1 MEAVEDTQ
9 IPRPETVCGADTE
22 YTAGA
27 KGAEGCMSAPAYA
40 VLPQVARRTAALLA
54 DEITILD
61 SVIDRA
67 QDAGR
72 FTREDLVYMLDALDR
87 LEAMR
92 ARLME
97 ATQNN
102 C

>member
-1 MEAVEDTQ
+1 
-9 IPRPETVCGADTE
+9 
-22 YTAGA
+22 
-27 KGAEGCMSAPAYA
+27 MSAPAYA